1 MFKLFKWATGILFLL
16 IVAGIAIGY
25 TPDTDAA
32 AMKAK
37 YSSAT
42 SRFAEV
48 SPGLTVHYRDEGR
61 KDGRAL
67 FLVHGSNASLHTWE
81 PWVQRLGS
89 DYRIISLDLPGH
101 GLTGAH
107 PDRRYD
113 TRTYAETVDLL
124 ATKLGLR
131 RFVIGGNSMGG
142 GVSWS
147 YALAHPEK
155 VDALLLVD
163 ASGAPQS
170 LARDLPIGF
179 RLAGMPVIKHLAKI
193 VMPRAVIEA
202 SVKKSMSVQTGI
214 NNALVDRY
222 WELNRYPGNRDAT
235 MRRFSARDQIVS
247 ADPLQLANIK
257 VPVMIIWGAQDRLI
271 PQSSANWFAK
281 AMPAAKLIIYPGVG
295 HIPMEE
301 VPNRSAADVKAW
313 LNGFTDRSVP
323 KPLSLN

>member
-1 MFKLFKWATGILFLL
+1 MFKLLKWLVGIIVLL
-16 IVAGIAIGY
+16 TVAAIAIGY
-25 TPDTDAA
+25 TPDSDAA
-32 AMKAK
+32 KMKVK

-42 SRFAEV
+42 SRFAAL

-67 FLVHGSNASLHTWE
+67 VLVHGSNASLHTWE

-89 DYRIISLDLPGH
+89 HYRVITLDLPGH

-107 PDRRYD
+107 PDGIYD
-113 TRTYAETVDLL
+113 TAGYVKVIDGL
-124 ATKLGLR
+124 AKQLGLR

-147 YALAHPEK
+147 YALTHPEK

-170 LARDLPIGF
+170 VARDLPIGF
-179 RLAGMPVIKHLAKI
+179 RLAQMPVINHLTKI
-193 VMPRAVIEA
+193 VTPRFVFEA
-202 SVKKSMSVQTGI
+202 SIKKSMSVQTGI
-214 NNALVDRY
+214 NDVLIDRY
-222 WELNRYPGNRDAT
+222 WELNRYPGNRAAT
-235 MRRFSARDQIVS
+235 ALRFAARDKAVS
-247 ADPLQLANIK
+247 ADPASLAQIQ
-257 VPVMIIWGAQDRLI
+257 VPVMIMWGAEDNLI
-271 PQSSANWFAK
+271 PQSSATWFAK

-301 VPNRSAADVKAW
+301 VPNRSAADVKRW
-313 LNGFTDRSVP
+313 LDSFTNRTLP

>member
-1 MFKLFKWATGILFLL
+1 MFRFFKWLLGISLLL
-16 IVAGIAIGY
+16 ILAGIAIGY

-37 YSSAT
+37 YSSET
-42 SRFAEV
+42 SRFAELA
-48 SPGLTVHYRDEGR
+48 PGLTVHYRDEGR

-67 FLVHGSNASLHTWE
+67 LLVHGSNASLHTWE

-89 DYRIISLDLPGH
+89 DYRIITLDLPGH

-107 PDRRYD
+107 PGGVYD
-113 TRTYAETVDLL
+113 TRTFVDVVDRL
-124 ATKLGLR
+124 ANKLSLR

-179 RLAGMPVIKHLAKI
+179 RLARMPVIKHLAKI
-193 VMPRAVIEA
+193 VTPRAVFEA
-202 SVKKSMSVQTGI
+202 SIKKSMSVQTGI
-214 NNALVDRY
+214 NDALIDRY
-222 WELNRYPGNRDAT
+222 WELNRYPGNRTAT
-235 MRRFSARDQIVS
+235 TLRFSAMDKVAP
-247 ADPLQLANIK
+247 ADPAKLGQIK
-257 VPVMIIWGAQDRLI
+257 VPVMIMWGAEDNLI
-271 PQSSANWFAK
+271 PQTSATWFAK
-281 AMPAAKLIIYPGVG
+281 AIPAAKLIIYPGVG

-301 VPNRSAADVKAW
+301 VPNRSAADVKNW
-313 LNGFTDRSVP
+313 LDSFTDRTLP
-323 KPLSLN
+323 KPLSSN